1 MRFYDFNDST
11 KFMFLLIFKGFIIS
25 SIYIPIYIADHHILA
40 LFGIIFRITCN
51 LEFIIRVKSPH
62 QRI

>member
-25 SIYIPIYIADHHILA
+25 PIYIPIYIADHHILA
-40 LFGIIFRITCN
+40 LLLLF
-51 LEFIIRVKSPH
+51 LESHVT
-62 QRI
+62 